1 MTERGHVFGLDL
13 MRALAVAMVLVTH
26 ASFLFIP
33 LSQDLRV
40 FDAWWMLGQ
49 LGVEL
54 FFVLSGFLIGGMLA
68 NQAAADDLD
77 IRQFWIRRWL
87 RTLPNYYLFLLVNFL
102 LERWISGAWP
112 HAASYLV
119 FWQNFAWP
127 SPMFYGESWSLAVE
141 EIFYLVAPLLVL
153 LARGRAGQFLHPIPL
168 ILLGIAAFTL
178 LRIVFVLH
186 GNPSWDE
193 GVRKVTLVRLDAIA
207 YGVVAVLLY
216 RRYRPGLRAAA
227 VVAMLGLV
235 GTAVSVW
242 AFLALP
248 RDTSFFAR
256 TFLFNLI
263 SISFAAFLP
272 MAALWR
278 SSGLPAF
285 VDVSVRKLAL
295 WSYALY
301 VSHLAL
307 LRVLLSIFGWKGA
320 TPLECLAQAI
330 AFSVMAIGVAALVYR
345 LYERPFLQLRDA
357 IAPKTAPAAS

>member
-1 MTERGHVFGLDL
+1 MSERGHVFGLDFL
-13 MRALAVAMVLVTH
+13 RAFAVALVLITH
-26 ASFLFIP
+26 ASFLFLP
-33 LSQDLRV
+33 LTRDLGV

-68 NQAAADDLD
+68 NEAATGDLD
-77 IRQFWIRRWL
+77 VRQFWIRRWL

-102 LERWISGAWP
+102 IERWVNGAWP

-127 SPMFYGESWSLAVE
+127 SPMFYGESWSLAIE

-153 LARGRAGQFLHPIPL
+153 YAQRHVRSFLHPVAL
-168 ILLGIAAFTL
+168 IALVIAAFTL
-178 LRIVFVLH
+178 IRIVFVLH
-186 GNPSWDE
+186 GNPTWDE

-216 RRYRPGLRAAA
+216 RRYRPSLKAAG
-227 VVAMLGLV
+227 VVAALGIA
-235 GTAVSVW
+235 GIAVCAWSY
-242 AFLALP
+242 LALP

-256 TFLFNLI
+256 TLLFNLI
-263 SISFAAFLP
+263 SISFAALLP
-272 MAALWR
+272 IGALWR
-278 SSGLPAF
+278 NSGLPTF
-285 VDVSVRKLAL
+285 LDGSVRKLAL

-307 LRVLLSIFGWKGA
+307 LRVLVPVFGWKGT
-320 TPLECLAQAI
+320 TPLECAVQAVGFCVLAI
-330 AFSVMAIGVAALVYR
+330 ALAALVHR
-345 LYERPFLQLRDA
+345 IYEAPLLRLRDA
-357 IAPKTAPAAS
+357 IAPKTAPATT